1 MSNWHASCPYCG
13 QRNENLYLDETD
25 GLFECERCGL
35 VTRIAKNTDTSRWA
49 YCHEIPKEQYLHVR
63 DTAEAGGQ
71 KKAV

>member
-13 QRNENLYLDETD
+13 HRNENLYLDETD

-49 YCHEIPKEQYLHVR
+49 YCLEIPKEQCLHVR

>member
-35 VTRIAKNTDTSRWA
+35 VTRIAKHTNTSRWA
-49 YCHEIPKEQYLHVR
+49 YCLEIPKE
-63 DTAEAGGQ
+63 
-71 KKAV
+71 

>member
-1 MSNWHASCPYCG
+1 MSNWHESCPYCG

-35 VTRIAKNTDTSRWA
+35 VTRIVKYTDASRWPF
-49 YCHEIPKEQYLHVR
+49 CMEITKELYSHVSGLSEK
-63 DTAEAGGQ
+63 AGQ